1 MCPRFDGCSNSALIT
16 RSCVTAMPSTRSQ
29 AVLRPSLKTASASR
43 LRLNDAQKSREGNSA
58 RNRDSVAKVIR
69 KLRSIS
75 SRLSPKSNR
84 DEGSTALLA
93 G

>member
-1 MCPRFDGCSNSALIT
+1 
-16 RSCVTAMPSTRSQ
+16 MPSTRLQ
-29 AVLRPSLKTASASR
+29 AALRPSPKTASARR

-58 RNRDSVAKVIR
+58 RNVDSVAKVIR
-69 KLRSIS
+69 KLRLIS
-75 SRLSPKSNR
+75 SRLSPESTR